1 MLKRLILPLF
11 LLSAITAISI
21 QFSGCSTDDITNIIN
36 TATTT
41 EVTAKERLDS
51 ANAQAKRK
59 YGDST
64 ELVLIMGKNVKSNG
78 KTELSLLTAVTNPDS
93 IGAWLYI
100 YRAPTDTSLKIYTP
114 NPIPTTSD
122 CIELTALFNTNQLLN
137 LIQDTSAKSIISGAL
152 DIIISADISITTG
165 SSSLLNSDA
174 SLSLANSTNP
184 VIKFNDNFIPSAST
198 LNGNAFFSTG
208 TNQTR
213 NMILMPAAGT
223 LNLPTYISGLTGFP
237 ADLWI
242 VQYKKTNT
250 SNQTENL
257 ILGTV
262 VQSGQV
268 MGIPPPISL
277 QSPVIN
283 LSKYVTQ

>member
-1 MLKRLILPLF
+1 MI
-11 LLSAITAISI
+11 SAITVLSF
-21 QFSGCSTDDITNIIN
+21 QFQGCSTDEIIN
-36 TATTT
+36 AITKT
-41 EVTAKERLDS
+41 EVTAKDRLDS

-59 YGDST
+59 YGDT
-64 ELVLIMGKNVKSNG
+64 TKLVLIMGKNVKANG
-78 KTELSLLTAVTNPDS
+78 KTELSVLTAVTNPDS

-100 YRAPTDTSLKIYTP
+100 FKSPGDTSLRIYTP
-114 NPIPTTSD
+114 NPLPTTSD

-152 DIIISADISITTG
+152 NFILSSNITITT
-165 SSSLLNSDA
+165 STSLLLNSDA
-174 SLSLANSTNP
+174 SMNLSATTNP
-184 VIKFNDNFIPSAST
+184 IIKFNNSYIPDTSS

-223 LNLPTYISGLTGFP
+223 LNLPIFITDLAGFP

-242 VQYKKTNT
+242 VQYNKTI
-250 SNQTENL
+250 SLNQTESL

-262 VQSGQV
+262 VQSGQM
-268 MGIPPPISL
+268 MGVPPPISI
-277 QSPVIN
+277 QSTVIN
-283 LSKYVTQ
+283 LSKYVVE

>member
-1 MLKRLILPLF
+1 MLKRLILPFF

-21 QFSGCSTDDITNIIN
+21 QFSGCSTDDVISIIN

-51 ANAQAKRK
+51 ANAQAIRK
-59 YGDST
+59 YGPST
-64 ELVLIMGKNVKSNG
+64 KLVLIMGRNVKANG
-78 KTELSLLTAVTNPDS
+78 KTELSLLTAATNPDS

-100 YRAPTDTSLKIYTP
+100 YRAPSDTSLKIYTP
-114 NPIPTTSD
+114 NPVPTTSD
-122 CIELTALFNTNQLLN
+122 CIELTALFNTNQLLG
-137 LIQDTSAKSIISGAL
+137 LIQDTSAKNIISGAL
-152 DIIISADISITTG
+152 DLIISTDLFIATSTP
-165 SSSLLNSDA
+165 SLLNSDA
-174 SLSLANSTNP
+174 SMNLSYSTNP
-184 VIKFNDNFIPSAST
+184 VIKFNENFVPSSSS
-198 LNGNAFFSTG
+198 LNGSVFFSTG

-223 LNLPTYISGLTGFP
+223 LNLPSYITNLTGFP

-242 VQYKKTNT
+242 VQYKKTNA
-250 SNQTENL
+250 SLQTESL

-262 VQSGQV
+262 VQSGQM
-268 MGIPPPISL
+268 MGVPNIGI